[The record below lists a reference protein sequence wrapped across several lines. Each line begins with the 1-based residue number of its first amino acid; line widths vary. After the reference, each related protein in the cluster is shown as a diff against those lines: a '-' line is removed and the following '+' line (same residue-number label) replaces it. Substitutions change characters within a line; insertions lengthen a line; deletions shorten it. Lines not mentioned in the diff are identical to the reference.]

1 MVDREQRANCLNFQ
15 NREGRFQQLQP
26 RELDINSRHDSQEIL
41 KTMDVST
48 QNVKCRYLQACVI
61 SSWF

>member
-1 MVDREQRANCLNFQ
+1 MVDREQKAALSFQ

-26 RELDINSRHDSQEIL
+26 RKLDINSRKDSQEIL

-48 QNVKCRYLQACVI
+48 QNVKCRYLQARVI